1 MTAARS
7 SIQQLLVETF
17 LVVLEF
23 IASQRGEVRMLL
35 SRCSVSREWR
45 TISLPYILHRTGQR
59 GGRRPQLLLY
69 LCRKSQ
75 CSRYYQAP
83 RDFLDED
90 LDRSK
95 VAGLLEHLTELQAL
109 YVENAYLGAD
119 SLGGDTIL
127 PLATTH
133 ASPICGNGC
142 RGALLM
148 V

>member
-1 MTAARS
+1 MTTARS

-23 IASQRGEVRMLL
+23 IASERGEVRMLL

-59 GGRRPQLLLY
+59 RGTRPQLLLY

-75 CSRYYQAP
+75 CCRYYQV
-83 RDFLDED
+83 DH
-90 LDRSK
+90 SK
-95 VAGLLEHLTELQAL
+95 VAGPLEHLTELQSL

-119 SLGGDTIL
+119 SLGCDTIL